1 MSVPMGTT
9 GMSRAVPPLLL
20 GFALAL
26 LPAAARAQAPDER
39 ARLDSI
45 RAAYHGITDTME
57 LVQRERQKIAVAR
70 VNRDS
75 VLLHMELGYLSFRLG
90 EVTSVKRRYED
101 AASEFQWAA
110 DLRGTWPYAWY
121 NLGLAELA
129 TGESDF
135 ILIENIRQMLGV
147 DFLSRAAAAFARAV
161 EADPSFS
168 YALVDL
174 ASTAMRQ
181 RIAPRLIVAQ
191 GALRLASGTA
201 AGRDPQVL
209 LLWGRV
215 ERRLGV
221 HDTALV
227 AFRRYLAVGG
237 DAGTGYVEVARTL
250 ALLGRTDSA
259 RAAYDSAL
267 ARRFTDSTRAEVR
280 RDLKWITTPGE
291 LAAYDHVAADS
302 AGAWVRGFW
311 GGRDAE
317 DGRRPGERLV
327 EQFARYQYA
336 LNNFSLVSRRRAYD
350 PSFAYRDTTQD
361 EVDDRGVIYIRH
373 GEPDQRAQFQS
384 PGVEPN
390 ESWLY
395 RRRAPQADMIF
406 HFVARGDVQDYRIV
420 ETLADIL
427 GSGPAVTL
435 TATMEDAG
443 PLGLMGNL
451 YSSRATFNP
460 LYEMIARGSSA
471 NRSQLLAEERQMGE
485 AMVRIGTTTDSY
497 GLRFAADLFPIVSWF
512 TIGDQHLAPELHVV
526 FALPAQR
533 LHAVEG
539 NGAATYPL
547 NLRLTV
553 RDSVNHLLAAVDT
566 VRVFRTRSTLGEGSY
581 LTEQV
586 VLRVPPGAWRA
597 TFVVRELQADAGAAI
612 SGVSVEVPRMDAGF
626 SASDLVVGRVGSGLV
641 WHRADGEVPLNP
653 LMRFPRRAVATL
665 YYEVYGLPAGSTVE
679 TRVRIVHRGSRSIF
693 HRIFGGGGGADLAYS
708 TVTDAPGRARVRQQ
722 LSLEDLSSGKYTLE
736 LQLVEPRSGSR
747 VVRSAPFE
755 IENRQTP

>member
-1 MSVPMGTT
+1 
-9 GMSRAVPPLLL
+9 MSRRVPPVLV
-20 GFALAL
+20 AIATLASL
-26 LPAAARAQAPDER
+26 AGPARAQAPEER

-45 RAAYHGITDTME
+45 RTAYHALIDSLTLG
-57 LVQRERQKIAVAR
+57 QRERQKITVAR
-70 VNRDS
+70 ANRDS
-75 VLLHMELGYLSFRLG
+75 VLLHMELGYLAFRLG
-90 EVTSVKRRYED
+90 ELTNVKKHYED

-110 DLRGTWPYAWY
+110 DLRPAWPYAWY

-129 TGESDF
+129 TGEADF

-147 DFLSRAAAAFARAV
+147 DFLSRAAHAFARAV

-168 YALVDL
+168 RGLVDL

-181 RIAPRLIVAQ
+181 RIAPRLVVAQ

-201 AGRDPQVL
+201 AGTNPEVL

-215 ERRLGV
+215 ERRLSSN
-221 HDTALV
+221 DTALV
-227 AFRRYLAVGG
+227 AFRRYLAAGG
-237 DAGTGYVEVARTL
+237 DRGTGFVEVARTM

-259 RAAYDSAL
+259 LAAYDSAL
-267 ARRFTDSTRAEVR
+267 ARRFTDSTRGEVR
-280 RDLKWITTPGE
+280 RDLRWIATPGE
-291 LAAYDHVAADS
+291 LVVYDHAPAES
-302 AGAWVRGFW
+302 AGAWIRGFW

-317 DGRRPGERLV
+317 DGRRAGERLI

-373 GEPDQRAQFQS
+373 GEPDQRAQFQA

-395 RRRAPQADMIF
+395 KRRAPQADLIF
-406 HFVARGDVQDYRIV
+406 HFVARGDVQDYRLV

-427 GSGPAVTL
+427 GSGPAVSL
-435 TATMEDAG
+435 MATMEEQG

-451 YSSRATFNP
+451 YSSRASFNP
-460 LYEMIARGSSA
+460 LYEMIARGGST
-471 NRSQLLAEERQMGE
+471 NRSQLLAEERQLGE

-497 GLRFAADLFPIVSWF
+497 GLRFAADLYPIISWF
-512 TIGDQHLAPELHVV
+512 AVGDPHFAPELHVV

-533 LHAVEG
+533 LHAVQG
-539 NGAATYPL
+539 SGAATYPL
-547 NLRLTV
+547 NLRLV
-553 RDSVNHLLAAVDT
+553 VQDSAKRPLAAVDT
-566 VRVFRTRSTLGEGSY
+566 VRVFRARGALGEGSY
-581 LTEQV
+581 LTEQL
-586 VLRVPPGAWRA
+586 VLRVPPGAWTA
-597 TFVVRELQADAGAAI
+597 TFVVHELQADAGAAI
-612 SGVSVEVPRMDAGF
+612 SGVPVEVPRMDAGF
-626 SASDLVVGRVGSGLV
+626 SASDLILGRVGSGLV
-641 WHRADGEVPLNP
+641 WRRTDEEIPLNP

-665 YYEVYGLPAGSTVE
+665 YYEVYGLPQGATVE
-679 TRVRIVHRGSRSIF
+679 TRVRVIRRGSRSIF

-722 LSLEDLSSGKYTLE
+722 LSLEDLAPGRYALE
-736 LQLVEPRSGSR
+736 LQLLEPRSGTR